1 MIKMDNMDNTRRD
14 DKTQKN
20 KKLSNP
26 VIVGII
32 ELAIFYVGAVL
43 YSIAYFLIRLF
54 AKSQDAVVDEFLDSF
69 FLNAFYII
77 IIMLC
82 LLFMK
87 KTRPETLKVFSKGA
101 VGERVC
107 KGLIGALIGFI
118 MNAFVSSMVA
128 ITGTGQF
135 SFNGFSIFII
145 LIVPA
150 VIIQCS
156 MEEFLCRGF
165 VPEYLR
171 EHGHIIIITVGGIC
185 FILHHVSNMLSYGFS
200 AIFCMNVF
208 LVGAIMYLLV
218 QISGNFWIA
227 CGFHSAWNYTQQYLF
242 GIPNSGLTSNISL
255 FQGTEL
261 QKNFFFDPVYGNEG
275 SMMTTICV
283 LVVFAVLVVCMVR
296 QKKW

>member
-1 MIKMDNMDNTRRD
+1 MNKMDNTKIA

-32 ELAIFYVGAVL
+32 ELAIFYVGAVPWAIVYYL
-43 YSIAYFLIRLF
+43 TRFF
-54 AKSQDAVVDEFLDSF
+54 AKSQDAVADEFLESF
-69 FLNAFYII
+69 FANAYFII

-118 MNAFVSSMVA
+118 LNAFISSMVA

-135 SFNGFSIFII
+135 SFRGFSIFII

-185 FILHHVSNMLSYGFS
+185 FIFHHVGNMLSYGFS
-200 AIFCMNVF
+200 AVFCINVF
-208 LVGAIMYLLV
+208 LIGAILYFLIR
-218 QISGNFWIA
+218 ISGNFWIA

-242 GIPNSGLTSNISL
+242 GIPNSGMTSKISL

-275 SMMTTICV
+275 SMMTTICLLALFV
-283 LVVFAVLVVCMVR
+283 VLVVCMVR